1 MKKKY
6 LIYLFVF
13 LLMGCN
19 KSDLLV
25 EQEAIN
31 TRSVFQ
37 GGITGPQTPEIGRV
51 VSYKCIMDSAV
62 TENNYELTVKASAS
76 GKVRLSEGTDF
87 SKETIN
93 IKVIPGETVFFF
105 NAIWLEKSEAT
116 SGIRL
121 SINYG
126 SNIIGQI
133 DVNPTDAKLKIANS
147 GSFLIGGE
155 ITVTATPQDFGEI
168 SGNPVWSYDKQN
180 FSLVKSEKSS
190 SSCYITLKAMTDVTS
205 SPISVNVPV
214 TYTYSSLTK
223 QTTAIGNT
231 SIKINSPFGI
241 TSETKFMCPDGNI
254 IANMPKLG
262 NVSGAT
268 VNWISGAGLTVVT
281 GQGTGTATFQAAS
294 SANGYTSIEAKTTY
308 NGKTYSSKIDSIWV
322 GKPIIINTTDQFTIG
337 DRDKEVYIANPR
349 VLGSNQKISWRLLSG
364 QASIREAYSGGIYVK
379 SLASFNESETIK
391 VAADA
396 SNTCGRTSEICEIQV
411 VETAEP
417 RVNVR
422 LIFTYIGNGNG
433 GSGDIFIDR
442 EQGDETLYKELE
454 SNGMESVWALTLPS
468 GKYTIIGRGTPE
480 NSLNQSF
487 NINRD
492 DFLSY
497 YNTLQISIE
506 IDDRNWH
513 IMTSKKAY

>member
-1 MKKKY
+1 MKKS
-6 LIYLFVF
+6 LFNLFIVF
-13 LLMGCN
+13 LFMGCN
-19 KSDLLV
+19 NSDLLV
-25 EQEAIN
+25 EQGSII

-51 VSYKCIMDSAV
+51 VSYKCIMGSAV

-87 SKETIN
+87 SKETIK
-93 IKVIPGETVFFF
+93 IKVKPGDTVFFF

-168 SGNPVWSYDKQN
+168 SGNPVWSYDKQI

-241 TSETKFMCPDGNI
+241 TSESKFMCPDGNI
-254 IANMPKLG
+254 IASMPKLG

-268 VNWISGAGLTVVT
+268 VNWISGTGLTVVA

-294 SANGYTSIEAKTTY
+294 STNGYTSIEAKTTY

-322 GKPIIINTTDQFTIG
+322 GKPIITNTEDQFTID
-337 DRDKEVYIANPR
+337 DRSDNIHITPKAIGLDKSSTYKWSLVSGNASLQSSND
-349 VLGSNQKISWRLLSG
+349 GSIN
-364 QASIREAYSGGIYVK
+364 VK
-379 SLASFNESETIK
+379 SLAPTASTDKITISLMVSNSCGTSIKYFNISVI
-391 VAADA
+391 
-396 SNTCGRTSEICEIQV
+396 
-411 VETAEP
+411 ETADFVRTIRGNYGAHIDIYIRAKQVRSSLFLVGECKP
-417 RVNVR
+417 EYVRFTLDYDEWISLGKPNVFNG
-422 LIFTYIGNGNG
+422 LISGEDGKRYSVKIYIQTT
-433 GSGDIFIDR
+433 D
-442 EQGDETLYKELE
+442 
-454 SNGMESVWALTLPS
+454 
-468 GKYTIIGRGTPE
+468 
-480 NSLNQSF
+480 
-487 NINRD
+487 
-492 DFLSY
+492 
-497 YNTLQISIE
+497 
-506 IDDRNWH
+506 
-513 IMTSKKAY
+513 

>member
-1 MKKKY
+1 
-6 LIYLFVF
+6 
-13 LLMGCN
+13 MGCN

-25 EQEAIN
+25 EQGTIS

-51 VSYKCIMDSAV
+51 VSYKCIMGSAV

-87 SKETIN
+87 SKETIK
-93 IKVIPGETVFFF
+93 IKVKPDDTTFFF
-105 NAIWLEKSEAT
+105 NAIWLEKSDET
-116 SGIRL
+116 PGIRL

-168 SGNPVWSYDKQN
+168 SGNPVWSYDKQD

-205 SPISVNVPV
+205 SPVSVNVPV

-231 SIKINSPFGI
+231 SININSPFGI
-241 TSETKFMCPDGNI
+241 TSETKYMCPDGNI
-254 IANMPKLG
+254 IASMPKLG

-268 VNWISGAGLTVVT
+268 VNWISGTGLTVVT

-294 SANGYTSIEAKTTY
+294 SINGYTSIEAKTTY

-322 GKPIIINTTDQFTIG
+322 GKPIITNTEDQFTIE
-337 DRDKEVYIANPR
+337 DRGISVTISPQAIGLDNTTNYKWNLVSGNAS
-349 VLGSNQKISWRLLSG
+349 LQTSNDGKVDI
-364 QASIREAYSGGIYVK
+364 K
-379 SLASFNESETIK
+379 SLAANSSTDNIIVSLDVNNSCGIGTKKFNISVIKGADIITDIFAYDGAYVDVQIQSKNTNVLSTTWLLGESQGQHVRYTLDYAEWVSSGKPK
-391 VAADA
+391 V
-396 SNTCGRTSEICEIQV
+396 
-411 VETAEP
+411 
-417 RVNVR
+417 
-422 LIFTYIGNGNG
+422 FNGNILG
-433 GSGDIFIDR
+433 KDGKK
-442 EQGDETLYKELE
+442 Y
-454 SNGMESVWALTLPS
+454 SVRIYIL
-468 GKYTIIGRGTPE
+468 
-480 NSLNQSF
+480 
-487 NINRD
+487 
-492 DFLSY
+492 
-497 YNTLQISIE
+497 
-506 IDDRNWH
+506 
-513 IMTSKKAY
+513 